1 MSKNY
6 YEILGVDKDASP
18 EVIKK
23 QYRKLSK
30 LYHPDV
36 KPNDKEAE
44 EKFKEIAQA
53 YEILSDKDKKSNYDR
68 FGDSKARPRQENYS
82 HFHQYQ
88 SYNQKVGDNMNL
100 LVKLTLE
107 EIFTGVKK
115 KYKYQRNDNCDV
127 CSGHGGTDSQTCN
140 TCNGQGQV
148 IREIRT
154 PIGVMRQVFPCPS
167 CDGSGATYKHQ
178 CNSCSGSGLK
188 SIEETVEIDIPSG
201 VQEGM
206 TFIMSGKGHSIKGGV
221 AGDLHINVMELQHKI
236 YTRNLNDL
244 KMNLKLSYSQLVLG
258 DKVEIDTIE
267 GRKIRITIPEYSDV
281 GSNLRIQNK
290 GLKAY
295 NKDTRG
301 DIVVTLG
308 INIPKEVNEETKE
321 ILKKLK

>member
-6 YEILGVDKDASP
+6 YEVLGVDKDASP

-30 LYHPDV
+30 KYHPDV
-36 KPNDKEAE
+36 NPDDKDAE
-44 EKFKEIAQA
+44 ENFKKVVEA
-53 YEILSDKDKKSNYDR
+53 YEILSDNDKKSNYDR
-68 FGDSKARPRQENYS
+68 FGDSKGRQRQENYS

-88 SYNQKVGDNMNL
+88 THNEKVGENMNL

-107 EIFTGVKK
+107 EIFTGVNK
-115 KYKYQRNDNCDV
+115 KYKYQRNESCDV
-127 CSGHGGTDSQTCN
+127 CSGHGGIGNEICH
-140 TCNGQGQV
+140 TCNGNGQV
-148 IREIRT
+148 IRELRT
-154 PIGVMRQVFPCPS
+154 PIGVIRQVFPCPS
-167 CDGSGATYKHQ
+167 CDGSGNTYKET
-178 CNSCSGSGLK
+178 CTSCSGIGVK
-188 SIEETVEIDIPSG
+188 PIEETIEINIPSG

-206 TFIMSGKGHSIKGGV
+206 TFIMTGKGNSVKNGNS
-221 AGDLHINVMELQHKI
+221 GDLHINVMELQHKI

-308 INIPKEVNEETKE
+308 IIIPKEVNEETKE
-321 ILKKLK
+321 LLKKLN